1 MTRDFAIRCHWESAL
16 HDAPEVCETSG
27 LLTIMLGNTVVTRNE
42 DVWSRTV
49 RDEVRLSA
57 YPLAL
62 WCAASW
68 WRLRWEPLPMS
79 PTPNHSWRMAHEMA
93 AAGYGYLWPQLFF
106 AFDGESMH
114 VWARQ
119 SAPDAQA
126 AVRYL
131 VDAHHAIPGSAF
143 EQTLDE
149 FMAHV
154 IARLDAVDVHHNL
167 TRSLA

>member
-1 MTRDFAIRCHWESAL
+1 MTRDFAISCQWESVL

-68 WRLRWEPLPMS
+68 RRLTLGIPANE
-79 PTPNHSWRMAHEMA
+79 
-93 AAGYGYLWPQLFF
+93 
-106 AFDGESMH
+106 
-114 VWARQ
+114 
-119 SAPDAQA
+119 PDA
-126 AVRYL
+126 
-131 VDAHHAIPGSAF
+131 
-143 EQTLDE
+143 
-149 FMAHV
+149 
-154 IARLDAVDVHHNL
+154 
-167 TRSLA
+167 